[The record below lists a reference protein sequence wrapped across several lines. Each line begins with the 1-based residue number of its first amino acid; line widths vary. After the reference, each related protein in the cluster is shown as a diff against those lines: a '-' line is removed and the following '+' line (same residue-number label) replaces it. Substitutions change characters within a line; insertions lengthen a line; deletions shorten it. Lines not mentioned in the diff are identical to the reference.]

1 MTLSYTNYPIEITCT
16 DALKWFCNRYL
27 WGIVGKLSTAESF
40 ERNKFI
46 TDRIRMGLSRV
57 TIEREF
63 ASRFDLGETQTRL
76 AYQTANDSLIV
87 VDPQSAAHTR
97 AGLLEI
103 LHDQIVESQRDIGRI
118 NKEIEGVET
127 ARSRRASI
135 ENQILNSTAKG
146 EIDRLN
152 KELKLVPVYRS
163 KYLLSCLDQRSKCR
177 SLIVKFVTEIARLNG
192 LYVEELPILRAIQI
206 MANSELIPA
215 DTASGLL
222 SLLGNLESQI
232 DRTGKARAVVTDMN

>member
-1 MTLSYTNYPIEITCT
+1 MGRLSE
-16 DALKWFCNRYL
+16 
-27 WGIVGKLSTAESF
+27 AESF

-63 ASRFDLGETQTRL
+63 ALRFELGETQTRL

-87 VDPQSAAHTR
+87 VDPNHAAHAR
-97 AGLLEI
+97 ASMLEI
-103 LHDQIVESQRDIGRI
+103 IHAQLMGVQQDIG
-118 NKEIEGVET
+118 KLTQEIDAFSA
-127 ARSRRASI
+127 ARSRREDI
-135 ENQILNSTAKG
+135 NRQILNSTTKG